1 LRECGIPVAIPPKLA
16 ELAREAATRGWEDGP
31 RAVVET
37 RNLLVHASA
46 NDHLPWHEAWMLAR
60 WYVELVLLRMLNF
73 TGEYLN
79 RTRALVVGDVERVP
93 WG

>member
-1 LRECGIPVAIPPKLA
+1 M
-16 ELAREAATRGWEDGP
+16 
-31 RAVVET
+31 VET
-37 RNLLVHASA
+37 RNLLVHARA

-79 RTRALVVGDVERVP
+79 RTRALVVGDAERVP
-93 WG
+93 WGLR

>member
-1 LRECGIPVAIPPKLA
+1 
-16 ELAREAATRGWEDGP
+16 
-31 RAVVET
+31 
-37 RNLLVHASA
+37 
-46 NDHLPWHEAWMLAR
+46 MLAR

-93 WG
+93 WS